1 MTNLLTRI
9 KFYRRTSTALH
20 RFIFTETSLRKSHYE
35 ILNIPSSAS
44 QKEIRDAYIEK
55 SKLCHPD
62 NDPSDPGLHR
72 KFLAV
77 QEAYDALS
85 SEAKRREYDV
95 RRSWDATTSSNH
107 APHYRPAPPSS
118 TQQPHRTRDA
128 FWTDPEYERRE
139 RVKKRDFAR
148 TVNLFGYEFD
158 GKRTKSFLLFA
169 LFLWTAFSFTYAYV
183 VIKYRQLE
191 RLYIQDQARML
202 VDRMDETDKS
212 RKSD

>member
-1 MTNLLTRI
+1 
-9 KFYRRTSTALH
+9 
-20 RFIFTETSLRKSHYE
+20 
-35 ILNIPSSAS
+35 
-44 QKEIRDAYIEK
+44 
-55 SKLCHPD
+55 
-62 NDPSDPGLHR
+62 
-72 KFLAV
+72 V
-77 QEAYDALS
+77 
-85 SEAKRREYDV
+85 
-95 RRSWDATTSSNH
+95 
-107 APHYRPAPPSS
+107 
-118 TQQPHRTRDA
+118 